1 MWILWWRWSQSF
13 QSLQNF
19 ETSPGPGKKA
29 MTTTSVQSIWLLL
42 LDDTLWN
49 PIARCTKCKNVRY
62 ARIAWE
68 ILRRNFIQSKLS
80 TNWSPRK
87 DQGATTGLL
96 CVLQNGSPSF
106 HSFLDTML
114 TQNTWCWWAGGVPWC
129 HHFVGSNPHG
139 RYHFVGVPIPFCRE
153 VGWAPYTL
161 VGPTSRGEFQGGWK
175 LDVFLNDFQ
184 GPSRTIQNKQSV
196 YKMEGR
202 HHIHKHDPRWHF
214 PFKMVGLGPPINQ
227 ILCFFCAVGALHFVE
242 RDLLIHTQHHFIWE
256 QDHMPVSGTSIL

>member
-19 ETSPGPGKKA
+19 ETSPGPEKKRDDHYF
-29 MTTTSVQSIWLLL
+29 VQSIWLLL

-49 PIARCTKCKNVRY
+49 PIARCTRCKNLRY

-68 ILRRNFIQSKLS
+68 ILTRNFIQSKLS
-80 TNWSPRK
+80 TNCSPKK

-96 CVLQNGSPSF
+96 CVLQNGSSIF

-114 TQNTWCWWAGGVPWC
+114 TQNTWCWWAGGVPWR

-139 RYHFVGVPIPFCRE
+139 CYHFIGVPIPFCRG

-161 VGPTSRGEFQGGWK
+161 VRPSSRGEFQGGSPY
-175 LDVFLNDFQ
+175 DI
-184 GPSRTIQNKQSV
+184 PSNKAQPCEAFPTSIR
-196 YKMEGR
+196 E
-202 HHIHKHDPRWHF
+202 PRPAW
-214 PFKMVGLGPPINQ
+214 GAQ
-227 ILCFFCAVGALHFVE
+227 ILRWRWSQFQQRPYPLWNHVVVWSVWKRWVLAFV
-242 RDLLIHTQHHFIWE
+242 LQF
-256 QDHMPVSGTSIL
+256 V

>member
-19 ETSPGPGKKA
+19 ETSPGPEKKA
-29 MTTTSVQSIWLLL
+29 MPTTSVQSIWLLL

-49 PIARCTKCKNVRY
+49 PIARCTRCKNLRY

-68 ILRRNFIQSKLS
+68 ILTRNFIQSKLS
-80 TNWSPRK
+80 TNWSPKK

-96 CVLQNGSPSF
+96 CVLQNGSSIF

-139 RYHFVGVPIPFCRE
+139 CYHFVGVPIPFCGGRL
-153 VGWAPYTL
+153 GTL
-161 VGPTSRGEFQGGWK
+161 HFGGPILSGRISRGMHLPHLRK
-175 LDVFLNDFQ
+175 N
-184 GPSRTIQNKQSV
+184 
-196 YKMEGR
+196 
-202 HHIHKHDPRWHF
+202 
-214 PFKMVGLGPPINQ
+214 
-227 ILCFFCAVGALHFVE
+227 
-242 RDLLIHTQHHFIWE
+242 
-256 QDHMPVSGTSIL
+256 